1 MKHSPKHRNPGDKET
16 EVSEVPTTFHRSLE
30 GIPFDDCRVCSR
42 LFPKLGIPYAI
53 NKQFKDGKLVSEN
66 AICQSCRDEK
76 RASLSKESYAT
87 VMAFVESISERKV
100 DAESDSLERC
110 ACCYKSKDELND
122 YTLLAVVEEE
132 QLQAERPPILICDDC
147 LDDIPLS
154 KDSSTQLFEDSRG
167 MAIFTSED
175 QSEET
180 IRQLK
185 LELL

>member
-1 MKHSPKHRNPGDKET
+1 MKHSPKHRNPDDKET
-16 EVSEVPTTFHRSLE
+16 EVSEVPTPLHRSLE

-53 NKQFKDGKLVSEN
+53 NKQFKDGRLVSEN
-66 AICQSCRDEK
+66 AVCQSCRDEK
-76 RASLSKESYAT
+76 RAVLSKESYAK
-87 VMAFVESISERKV
+87 VMAFVKSISDRKE
-100 DAESDSLERC
+100 DADSDHSEDC
-110 ACCYKSKDELND
+110 ACCYKPKDELSD
-122 YTLLAVVEEE
+122 YALLAVLEEE
-132 QLQAERPPILICDDC
+132 RLQAERPPVVICADC

-167 MAIFTSED
+167 MAIFTSEE
-175 QSEET
+175 QSTET